1 MPTTLPLVYSESE
14 AAKALGL
21 TVHTLRRI
29 RRQGLI
35 GFARTSP
42 RRIIFFQRHLDEYLK
57 STEVTPCS
65 NGSKTESSGSANV
78 QIASSG
84 AEPGSI
90 RNLDRHD
97 AHRLAQAILKRR
109 SSS

>member
-1 MPTTLPLVYSESE
+1 MMPVVFPAE
-14 AAKALGL
+14 AHPAFGEVNQAM
-21 TVHTLRRI
+21 
-29 RRQGLI
+29 I
-35 GFARTSP
+35 GDGDAMG
-42 RRIIFFQRHLDEYLK
+42 
-57 STEVTPCS
+57 TPCS
-65 NGSKTESSGSANV
+65 NGSKSESSGSANV
-78 QIASSG
+78 QTANSG